1 MSDRT
6 KDWNTADIRGFK
18 AAFGAHK
25 QTLIKFAKDS
35 LVLLKQAAEML
46 QKRSDKGSDTSVG
59 ITVGTA
65 EVSGRKM
72 THDLQM
78 ASGDLFSRSRAALKQ
93 ASEITD
99 YPGPATS
106 TR

>member
-18 AAFGAHK
+18 AAFGTHK
-25 QTLIKFAKDS
+25 ETLIKFAKDS
-35 LVLLKQAAEML
+35 LGLLKQAAEML
-46 QKRSDKGSDTSVG
+46 QKRSGKGSDTSVG
-59 ITVGTA
+59 ITVGAA

-78 ASGDLFSRSRAALKQ
+78 ASGDFLTARVPRSSRPARSP
-93 ASEITD
+93 TH
-99 YPGPATS
+99 PGPATS